1 MFGLENISFL
11 YPWVLVGLIS
21 LPVLWWLMRF
31 LPPRPRY
38 LRFPALIFLLGLD
51 KQEKTSAQTPWW
63 LLLLRL
69 LIAGFFIIG
78 LSQPIWKNRQ
88 LFKQTG
94 PVIVIVDNDWSI
106 APSWNDYRQKISDLL
121 VKAEQ
126 EQKEVLL
133 IPTASIDQ
141 GFSPSFFSA
150 VQAKTFLNTLQ
161 PQSWFIERQKV
172 KTTLEQIAYEG
183 TPNIFWYSNGLLNVH
198 QEDSVDQAFA
208 DYLIKLGEV
217 HFFIPN
223 EENLPLLI
231 QKAEFSA
238 DSMNVVVIRP
248 SVEAN
253 ANVKIVGYDNQA
265 SVLFS
270 ETGQFA
276 DNNQALIKVG
286 LPSELRNRL
295 QRIVVVGQSQA
306 GATLLIDDQSKIK
319 PVGILSTGA
328 LSASQPLLSD
338 TYYVQKALS
347 PYSEVR
353 VAEEISKLLERPL
366 SLLILVDVG
375 KLNPSDEQN
384 MSEWIKNG
392 GTLLRF
398 AGPRLAQNADS
409 LLPVRLRVRDRSLGG
424 ALSWSSPARL
434 SPFPNNSP
442 FQGLVVPQDIVVLR
456 QILAEPDTQLTSKTW
471 ARLEDGTPLVTQE
484 IMGKGRIILVHT
496 TANPDWS
503 NFALSGLFV
512 QMLQKILDISTGTG
526 GVVIT
531 METLPPR
538 QVLDGWGNLT
548 IPSAQV
554 LSASPE
560 VFNEAKIDWQHPPGF
575 YGRQNVQRALN
586 LGSAVHQYK
595 ILPTIEGMSA
605 GEISAPQ
612 ESIDFKPYL
621 LTLVCLLFL
630 LDLLVSLAVLRPG
643 INRRMPAQ
651 LALFALIMVGF
662 ALISTPGYTQTVPRM
677 PGLNDKTII
686 DLTKITRLAYIKSGI
701 TEIDRTSQ
709 RGLATL
715 SAIVNSRTSVV
726 LGEPVALD
734 PEKDELSFYP
744 FIYWP
749 VVAEHAIPSE
759 NARRRLNQYL
769 RTGGM
774 IVFDTRDQGVA
785 SIGETPAQ
793 QRLQQIATGLDIPP
807 LKIIPKDH
815 VLGKTF
821 YLLSEF
827 PGRWR
832 SQSMW
837 VERDENIANDGV
849 SSVIIGGADWA
860 AAWAYDENGRPMFRV
875 VPGGDKQREMSFR
888 FGVNLILYTLTGQ
901 YKSDQIH
908 VPAILERLGEK

>member
-11 YPWVLVGLIS
+11 YPWVLTGLIS
-21 LPVLWWLMRF
+21 LPILWWLMRF
-31 LPPRPRY
+31 LPPKPRY
-38 LRFPALIFLLGLD
+38 LRFPALIFLWGLD

-69 LIAGFFIIG
+69 LIAGFFIMG
-78 LSQPIWKNRQ
+78 LSQPIWKNQQ
-88 LFKQTG
+88 LFKKTG
-94 PVIVIVDNDWSI
+94 PVIIIADNDWSI
-106 APSWNDYRQKISDLL
+106 SPSWNEYRQQISDLL

-133 IPTASIDQ
+133 VPTASIDQ
-141 GFSPSFFSA
+141 GFNPSFLSA
-150 VQAKTFLNTLQ
+150 MQARNFLNTLQ
-161 PQSWFIERQKV
+161 PQAWFVERQKI
-172 KTTLEQIAYEG
+172 KATLEQVTYQG
-183 TPNIFWYSNGLLNVH
+183 TPNIFWYSNGLLNVRK
-198 QEDSVDQAFA
+198 EDGIDKEFA

-217 HFFIPN
+217 HFFVPRK
-223 EENLPLLI
+223 ENLPLLI

-238 DSMNVVVIRP
+238 DNMNVIIIRP
-248 SVEAN
+248 SEEAN
-253 ANVKIVGYDNQA
+253 TNAKIVGYDKQG

-270 ETGQFA
+270 ETGSFN
-276 DNNQALIKVG
+276 DNNQTVIKVA

-295 QRIVVVGQSQA
+295 YKIVVVGQSQA

-319 PVGILSTGA
+319 PVGILATGT
-328 LSASQPLLSD
+328 LSSSQPLLSD

-375 KLNPSDEQN
+375 KLTSADEQSL
-384 MSEWIKNG
+384 SEWIKNG

-398 AGPRLAQNADS
+398 AGPRLAQNADN
-409 LLPVRLRVRDRSLGG
+409 LLPVKLRERDRSLGG
-424 ALSWSSPARL
+424 ALSWSAPARL
-434 SPFPNNSP
+434 SPFPSNSP
-442 FQGLVVPQDIVVLR
+442 FQGLAIPQDILVLR
-456 QILAEPDTQLTSKTW
+456 QVLAEPDTQLTSKTW
-471 ARLEDGTPLVTQE
+471 ARLEDGTPLITQE
-484 IMGKGRIILVHT
+484 ILGKGRIILVHT

-526 GVVIT
+526 GEVIT
-531 METLPPR
+531 SETLPPR

-548 IPSAQV
+548 LPSPQV
-554 LSASPE
+554 LSASLD

-586 LGSAVHQYK
+586 LGSAVHEYK
-595 ILPTIEGMSA
+595 TLPAIEEMPA
-605 GEISAPQ
+605 EEISAHQ

-630 LDLLVSLAVLRPG
+630 FDLLISLAVLRPG
-643 INRRMPAQ
+643 KNRKATIQ
-651 LALFALIMVGF
+651 LALLALIMFGSGF
-662 ALISTPGYTQTVPRM
+662 IPSHGYTQSVPRVT
-677 PGLNDKTII
+677 GLSDKTII
-686 DLTKITRLAYIKSGI
+686 DLTKITRLAYIKTGI
-701 TEIDRTSQ
+701 TEVDRASQ

-715 SAIVNSRTSVV
+715 SVIVNNRTSVV
-726 LGEPVALD
+726 LGDPVGID

-744 FIYWP
+744 FLYWP
-749 VVAEHAIPSE
+749 VVAEHPLPSE

-815 VLGKTF
+815 VLTKTF

-832 SQSMW
+832 SQSVW
-837 VERDENIANDGV
+837 VERDENLANDGV

-875 VPGGDKQREMSFR
+875 VPGGDKQREMAFR
-888 FGVNLILYTLTGQ
+888 FGINLILYTLTGQ
-901 YKSDQIH
+901 YKADQIH
-908 VPAILERLGEK
+908 VPAILERLGDK

>member
-1 MFGLENISFL
+1 M
-11 YPWVLVGLIS
+11 Y
-21 LPVLWWLMRF
+21 
-31 LPPRPRY
+31 
-38 LRFPALIFLLGLD
+38 
-51 KQEKTSAQTPWW
+51 K
-63 LLLLRL
+63 
-69 LIAGFFIIG
+69 
-78 LSQPIWKNRQ
+78 RQ
-88 LFKQTG
+88 
-94 PVIVIVDNDWSI
+94 
-106 APSWNDYRQKISDLL
+106 
-121 VKAEQ
+121 
-126 EQKEVLL
+126 
-133 IPTASIDQ
+133 
-141 GFSPSFFSA
+141 
-150 VQAKTFLNTLQ
+150 
-161 PQSWFIERQKV
+161 
-172 KTTLEQIAYEG
+172 
-183 TPNIFWYSNGLLNVH
+183 
-198 QEDSVDQAFA
+198 
-208 DYLIKLGEV
+208 
-217 HFFIPN
+217 
-223 EENLPLLI
+223 
-231 QKAEFSA
+231 
-238 DSMNVVVIRP
+238 
-248 SVEAN
+248 
-253 ANVKIVGYDNQA
+253 
-265 SVLFS
+265 
-270 ETGQFA
+270 
-276 DNNQALIKVG
+276 
-286 LPSELRNRL
+286 
-295 QRIVVVGQSQA
+295 
-306 GATLLIDDQSKIK
+306 
-319 PVGILSTGA
+319 
-328 LSASQPLLSD
+328 
-338 TYYVQKALS
+338 
-347 PYSEVR
+347 
-353 VAEEISKLLERPL
+353 
-366 SLLILVDVG
+366 
-375 KLNPSDEQN
+375 
-384 MSEWIKNG
+384 
-392 GTLLRF
+392 TLLRF

-409 LLPVRLRVRDRSLGG
+409 LLPVRLRARDRSLGG

-434 SPFPNNSP
+434 APFPSNSP
-442 FQGLVVPQDIVVLR
+442 FQGLVVPEDIVVLR
-456 QILAEPDTQLTSKTW
+456 QVLAEPDTQLTSKTW
-471 ARLEDGTPLVTQE
+471 ARLEDGTPLITQE
-484 IMGKGRIILVHT
+484 IMGKGRIVLIHT

-512 QMLQKILDISTGTG
+512 QMLQKILDVSTGTG

-548 IPSAQV
+548 LPSAQV

-586 LGSAVHQYK
+586 LGSAVHQYR
-595 ILPTIEGMSA
+595 IFPTIEGMSA
-605 GEISAPQ
+605 EEISTQQ

-651 LALFALIMVGF
+651 LALFAFIMAGF
-662 ALISTPGYTQTVPRM
+662 GLISTLGYTQTVPRM
-677 PGLNDKTII
+677 TGLNDKTII

-701 TEIDRTSQ
+701 TEIDRASQ

-726 LGEPVALD
+726 LGDPVAVD

-749 VVAEHAIPSE
+749 VVAEHPLPSE

-815 VLGKTF
+815 VLGKSF

-832 SQSMW
+832 SQSIW

-888 FGVNLILYTLTGQ
+888 FGINLILYTLTGQ